1 MTPSSTIIGSDR
13 SLNEHS
19 VPTCHHVFLP
29 AMKYSNGQPLAV
41 QTPRPINRSRRML
54 LACILLASFA
64 ALPVLGQE
72 GTISYDRVIKID
84 IELPPE
90 MESMRDRIP
99 TENTTQMELRFNG
112 VESTWKASAEQD
124 DDGRTRGFNRGGMRI
139 MMSGGRDQNET
150 WINHDE
156 GLMTERRDFMGRTFL
171 IKTDQPTLAWK
182 LTGEQSEFD
191 GYVVHRATAVRDS
204 SSIEAWFAP
213 EIPVSVGP
221 GPFGGLPGAILVLT
235 IDEGK
240 TTFTATEVLMGE
252 IKEGSIAEPVEGRE
266 VTREE
271 FDQIVEEKRKEME
284 AQFGNRRNG
293 SRFIIR
299 N

>member
-1 MTPSSTIIGSDR
+1 
-13 SLNEHS
+13 
-19 VPTCHHVFLP
+19 
-29 AMKYSNGQPLAV
+29 MKYSNGQPLAV
-41 QTPRPINRSRRML
+41 QNPRPINRSRRML

-72 GTISYDRVIKID
+72 GTISYDRIIKID

-171 IKTDQPTLAWK
+171 IKADQPTLAWK

-252 IKEGSIAEPVEGRE
+252 IEEGSIAEPVEGRE